1 MLSSIVLQP
10 YLESQ
15 EIKWVIFTA
24 NFKELC
30 INTRDRDRDRDRL
43 TERTHIWKGGDIKNL
58 ILPILLTALATLT
71 TLQVLNAQ
79 CNAMFGPN
87 MFYGLL
93 RVVCF
98 AAFVCLCVFPACC
111 LSLLCVF
118 FLNCYSTF
126 AFSSS
131 ASVWDIV
138 APLSL
143 RLDTLD
149 TLATTRED
157 LSWKRLV
164 TFIRIFIHSIFRTV
178 KNDQTNIYEC
188 ERRLHFFTA
197 PNTSWV

>member
-1 MLSSIVLQP
+1 MCQQRERERQTNWKAPRFIFGKGVTDYDSSHP
-10 YLESQ
+10 PG
-15 EIKWVIFTA
+15 
-24 NFKELC
+24 C
-30 INTRDRDRDRDRL
+30 IDHPDHL
-43 TERTHIWKGGDIKNL
+43 TC
-58 ILPILLTALATLT
+58 
-71 TLQVLNAQ
+71 AQ
-79 CNAMFGPN
+79 CTAKQHVWPRYVFLGCCAL
-87 MFYGLL
+87 FALL
-93 RVVCF
+93 LLSV
-98 AAFVCLCVFPACC
+98 CVFFSACC

-149 TLATTRED
+149 VLATTRED